1 MLIWLD
7 LLGVAVF
14 AVSGALA
21 AMQAGL
27 DFFGVLV
34 LAAIT
39 AIGGGTLRDLLL
51 NRHPVFWLH
60 DQRYIAVIVA
70 AAVAAIA
77 FAPFAQGAFG
87 VLLIADALGLGLFAL
102 TGAQIAEEERL
113 PPFPIVLAGTLTAT
127 GGGLIRD
134 LVSGQV
140 PLLLRQDI
148 TLYLLLQKTGVRRT
162 NAFLIGVFCV
172 VVLRLAALR
181 WGWQL
186 PILQMA
192 A

>member
-1 MLIWLD
+1 
-7 LLGVAVF
+7 
-14 AVSGALA
+14 
-21 AMQAGL
+21 
-27 DFFGVLV
+27 
-34 LAAIT
+34 
-39 AIGGGTLRDLLL
+39 
-51 NRHPVFWLH
+51 
-60 DQRYIAVIVA
+60 
-70 AAVAAIA
+70 
-77 FAPFAQGAFG
+77 
-87 VLLIADALGLGLFAL
+87 L

-148 TLYLLLQKTGVRRT
+148 YATAAIAGITLYLLLQKTGVRRT